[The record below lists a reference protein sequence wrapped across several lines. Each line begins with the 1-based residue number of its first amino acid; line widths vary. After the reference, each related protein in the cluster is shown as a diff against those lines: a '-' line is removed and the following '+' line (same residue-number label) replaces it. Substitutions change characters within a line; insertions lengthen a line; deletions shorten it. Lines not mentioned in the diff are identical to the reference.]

1 MTRGDNMEEKD
12 NILYQLGEIE
22 DEVYDIQFSLTTM
35 LKSIKEIDED
45 IDDNFSDFKYKKE
58 QLEDEIENLRK
69 RIAKAIQYLDD
80 NMIYQKYYEELKD
93 ILSGK

>member
-1 MTRGDNMEEKD
+1 MSEKD

-22 DEVYDIQFSLTTM
+22 DNVYDIQFSLTTM

-58 QLEDEIENLRK
+58 QFEDEIADLRK
-69 RIAKAIQYLDD
+69 RIDNAIQYLDD
-80 NMIYQKYYEELKD
+80 NMVYQKYYEDLKN
-93 ILSGK
+93 ILSGE